1 MDFSYNPQEQAFRQ
15 EVLDWLDANLPH
27 DWGSAEYP
35 IPRDKAAWEAACRDW
50 WTRLSK
56 GGWTGIAWPR
66 EFGGRGAT
74 PIEQAIYY
82 ETMASRAHPPLIG
95 IIGTG
100 MVGQT
105 IMKFG
110 TPEQKKRFLPP
121 LLGGEE
127 IWCQGFSEPNA
138 GSDLAGVQTRAVLDG
153 DHWVVTGQKVWTSFG
168 QFADWCILVVRT
180 DPTRPKHKGL
190 SYLLVDMK
198 SPGITVRPIVQINGE
213 AEFNEMFFEGVR
225 VPKDSI
231 LGEVNG
237 GWGVAMYTLMHE
249 RINVGASLIG
259 QTTRAINQLV
269 AFAKGY
275 EKNGRPASED
285 PLIRQKL
292 AEYWAETEALK
303 YILFRSLSLQAQGQ
317 DPGPQGSA
325 IKLIWAS
332 LNQRLYATALDILGP
347 AGQLE
352 GGPGAYSDGKFVHA
366 FLRARGNSIE
376 GGTSEIL
383 RNIVAERVLGLP
395 R

>member
-1 MDFSYNPQEQAFRQ
+1 MDFSYSPEELAFKAEIEQ
-15 EVLDWLDANLPH
+15 WLDTHLPH
-27 DWGSAEYP
+27 DWGSDENP
-35 IPRDKAAWEAACRDW
+35 IPRDPDEWNAAVRTW
-50 WTRLSK
+50 WTDLSG
-56 GGWTGIAWPR
+56 GGWTGVTWPT
-66 EFGGRGAT
+66 EYGGRGAT

-82 ETMASRAHPPLIG
+82 ETMAARAHPPLIG

-105 IMKFG
+105 LMKYG
-110 TPEQKKRFLPP
+110 SEEQKQRFLPKI
-121 LLGGEE
+121 LSGEE
-127 IWCQGFSEPNA
+127 VWCQGFSEPNA

-153 DHWVVTGQKVWTSFG
+153 DHWVVNGQKVWTSFG
-168 QFADWCILVVRT
+168 QFADWCILVVRS
-180 DPTRPKHKGL
+180 DPDAPKHKGL
-190 SYLLVDMK
+190 SYLLVDMH
-198 SPGITVRPIVQINGE
+198 SPGITVSPIVQINGD
-213 AEFNEMFFEGVR
+213 AEFNEMFFEDVR

-231 LGEVNG
+231 LGAPGE
-237 GWGVAMYTLMHE
+237 GWKVAMYTLMHE

-259 QTTRAINQLV
+259 QTKRSIRQLV
-269 AFAKGY
+269 DFVKSY
-275 EKNGRPASED
+275 EKDGRPASED

-292 AEYWAETEALK
+292 AGFYTETEALK
-303 YILFRSLSLQAQGQ
+303 LILFRSLARQAEGE

-332 LNQRLYATALDILGP
+332 LNQRLYETALDILGP
-347 AGQLE
+347 AGQLD
-352 GGPGAYSDGKFVHA
+352 GGPHAYADGKFQHA